1 MKLFIVCLH
10 WKTFSCQAIW
20 ANCIGLQ
27 DLCNWSSKSEV
38 DYNKSEVI
46 NSKPSLCCKPAG
58 TSWFSRNTIST
69 CYPLDHLL
77 RTESV
82 TTERR
87 VPTDQVM
94 AMLHRVTPCH
104 AVMLHMTE
112 LIINNNNHD
121 VIIDNMSKLEPQ
133 LSSPKLILHWS
144 KGKAFIFTIYTIVHK
159 CSNYLF
165 SCT

>member
-10 WKTFSCQAIW
+10 WKPFSCQAIW
-20 ANCIGLQ
+20 TLACRTFAI
-27 DLCNWSSKSEV
+27 EV
-38 DYNKSEVI
+38 VKVKLIIINLEVI
-46 NSKPSLCCKPAG
+46 NSKPSLCCKPAA
-58 TSWFSRNTIST
+58 TSWSSRSTIST

-133 LSSPKLILHWS
+133 LTSPKLKAKQHIMYLH
-144 KGKAFIFTIYTIVHK
+144 TIGHK
-159 CSNYLF
+159 CFKLSYF
-165 SCT
+165 MPIK